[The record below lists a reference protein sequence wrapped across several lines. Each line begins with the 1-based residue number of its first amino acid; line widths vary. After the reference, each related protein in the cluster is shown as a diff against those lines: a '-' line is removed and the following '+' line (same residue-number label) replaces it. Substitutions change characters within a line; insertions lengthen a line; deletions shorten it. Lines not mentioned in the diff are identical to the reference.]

1 MSSRVNLI
9 NITKCSG
16 VKSDKELGKQI
27 YLKFSPKA
35 VLSHIY
41 ASGNAILFAR
51 NVSQNLLGASWE
63 VLLVLIYVKKREVI
77 L

>member
-1 MSSRVNLI
+1 M

-16 VKSDKELGKQI
+16 VKNDKQLGKQI

-35 VLSHIY
+35 VRSHIY

-51 NVSQNLLGASWE
+51 NVSQNLLGTSWE
-63 VLLVLIYVKKREVI
+63 LLLVLIYVKKREVI
-77 L
+77 S